1 VESSNKYG
9 MSEELRDEHFNQ
21 KLMEAF
27 DLKNRGGK
35 DQEALELY
43 LNVLSQ
49 DFLKVCALTLLQN
62 LPLNFAY
69 RTL

>member
-1 VESSNKYG
+1 

-49 DFLKVCALTLLQN
+49 DFLKVCALILLKN

>member
-1 VESSNKYG
+1 

-27 DLKNRGGK
+27 DLKNRGAK

-49 DFLKVCALTLLQN
+49 DFLKVCALTLLPK
-62 LPLNFAY
+62 LH
-69 RTL
+69 

>member
-1 VESSNKYG
+1 

-35 DQEALELY
+35 GQEALELY

-49 DFLKVCALTLLQN
+49 DFLKVCALN
-62 LPLNFAY
+62 LFPKFPL
-69 RTL
+69 TSVL